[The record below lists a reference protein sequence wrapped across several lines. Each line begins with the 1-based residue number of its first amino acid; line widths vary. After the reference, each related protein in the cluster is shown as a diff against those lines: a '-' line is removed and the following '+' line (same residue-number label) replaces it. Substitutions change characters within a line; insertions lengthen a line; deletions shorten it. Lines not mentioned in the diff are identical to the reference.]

1 MATLYCR
8 LGTGVSQYVVHA
20 SYSTATDPYPDGA
33 TITTSWTL
41 SYVKDNS
48 TITIRASETECE
60 SGYTF
65 PVYVYTSTDGS
76 SWTQVDYLQSGTVTF
91 NVGTGTKYVRV
102 GPATKGSSGY
112 DTNGLRLR
120 TGTGISSYNVKYLGS
135 TGSTYTTATISN
147 PSASTVCY
155 TRDGTNLE
163 VTDISYA
170 DGYGPPF
177 YFVEYTSSSF
187 STIKKTFSDNDANVY
202 SSGVRYVKLFATAN
216 VYKVKVVLGT
226 GISQVSYGIN
236 TASLTT
242 GPIGSDFTADVESKS
257 GYVYIG
263 ISRIA
268 SGYTYPVTATDG
280 SSTWT
285 VINANGT
292 YNDHYI
298 SAPSSGGTRTVT
310 LTATKD
316 TRYYYQVHAYAN
328 GGKFSDGTTDY
339 YTDLAAS
346 ATTSIDFDTTTLKTP
361 SQGGYT
367 FKGWGYRSDA
377 TQYYTGT
384 IPISATSHDSNDPT
398 IYNLY
403 AIWAKTEYTC
413 YIKIGAGISSAAVYV
428 DNVLKADIRDKVYHA
443 IGVNYDSTIMV
454 NSIAK
459 ESGYA
464 RPYLF
469 RFYENSTATT
479 PTTVLTRDTDT
490 PSYDYSTSRFYAEI
504 VATKQTIDLFYWQNS
519 TWDAA
524 NIKAGQPISNL
535 TATRW
540 NNLMAKIQELAEA
553 EGGSYSYSRVSS
565 GATIYASSFN
575 GVRTAISNRTGYGT
589 LPSSQSKGNEI
600 KAALFEGSG
609 SLKSAINA
617 AINHYNN

>member
-8 LGTGVSQYVVHA
+8 LGTGVESYVVHA
-20 SYSTATDPYPDGA
+20 SYSTATDPYPNGA

-41 SYVKDNS
+41 SHVKDNS

-65 PVYVYTSTDGS
+65 PVYVYTSTNGS

-102 GPATKGSSGY
+102 GPATKGSS
-112 DTNGLRLR
+112 
-120 TGTGISSYNVKYLGS
+120 
-135 TGSTYTTATISN
+135 
-147 PSASTVCY
+147 
-155 TRDGTNLE
+155 
-163 VTDISYA
+163 
-170 DGYGPPF
+170 
-177 YFVEYTSSSF
+177 TS
-187 STIKKTFSDNDANVY
+187 
-202 SSGVRYVKLFATAN
+202 
-216 VYKVKVVLGT
+216 YKVKVVLGT

-242 GPIGSDFTADVESKS
+242 GPVGSDFTADVRSKS

-316 TRYYYQVHAYAN
+316 TRRYYQVHAFAN

-346 ATTSIDFDTTTLKTP
+346 ATVSIDFDLSTLKTP
-361 SQGGYT
+361 SRGGYT
-367 FKGWGYRSDA
+367 FKGWGYSSNA

-384 IPISATSHDSNDPT
+384 IPISATSQDSNDPT

-413 YIKIGAGISSAAVYV
+413 YIKIGTGINSASVYV
-428 DNVLKADIRDKVYHA
+428 DGALKSDIRDKVYHA
-443 IGVNYDSTIMV
+443 ITVNYDSTIMV
-454 NSIAK
+454 SSIAK
-459 ESGYA
+459 ATGYA
-464 RPYLF
+464 RPYIF
-469 RFYENSTATT
+469 KFYQTSTSTT
-479 PTTVLTRDTDT
+479 PTSTLERDTDT
-490 PSYDYSTSRFYAEI
+490 PSYTYSTSRFYAEI
-504 VATKQTIDLFYWQNS
+504 TATKSTIDLFYWQNS

-524 NIKAGQPISNL
+524 NIKKGQPISNL

-575 GVRTAISNRTGYGT
+575 AVRTAISNRTGYGT
-589 LPSSQSKGNEI
+589 LPATQSKGNSV

-617 AINHYNN
+617 AINHYNNS